1 MLTGS
6 RRDQMV
12 TISPLPKQAFDVVLY
27 QSATRTE
34 RFSVGPVG
42 IEPTT
47 FGLKARC
54 SAN

>member
-1 MLTGS
+1 MPPAVG
-6 RRDQMV
+6 DAA
-12 TISPLPKQAFDVVLY
+12 I
-27 QSATRTE
+27 
-34 RFSVGPVG
+34 VGPVG

>member
-1 MLTGS
+1 MDQAQGDVAPWSPGNRLTSGL
-6 RRDQMV
+6 Q
-12 TISPLPKQAFDVVLY
+12 
-27 QSATRTE
+27 
-34 RFSVGPVG
+34 VGPVG